1 MVVVSDPLLPVWL
14 ALDPLPLPGSLL
26 FPLKLP
32 ACVNMGA
39 HGHCELLT
47 EPKVIFKDTLN

>member
-1 MVVVSDPLLPVWL
+1 MVVVFDPLLPVWL

-26 FPLKLP
+26 IALKLP

-47 EPKVIFKDTLN
+47 ESKVIYKDTLN

>member
-1 MVVVSDPLLPVWL
+1 MVVVFDPLLPVWL

-26 FPLKLP
+26 IPLKLP

>member
-1 MVVVSDPLLPVWL
+1 MVVVFDPLLPVWL

-26 FPLKLP
+26 ISLKLP